1 MHKNMR
7 KIQKERL
14 ESLDILRGL
23 DLFIL
28 VGFQS
33 VFMYLAQATGE
44 NNWIK
49 TIFDVLF
56 THVEWEGFHLWDQ
69 VMPLFL
75 FMAGTSIPYA
85 MARYKRKEEEI
96 SGKLFY
102 RVLKRVVLL
111 WIFGAIVQGNLLDLN
126 LNSLYLYTDT
136 LQSIAMGYLFSV
148 ILFLSMPIKGLLI
161 TFFIL
166 PFIYTTGMLLTGGYT
181 PGNNLAELIDRLV
194 LGRFLYGATVTAS
207 GDVVFADWYHIS
219 WIYSTLNFT
228 TTVLSGVLTGYLL
241 KSYISVRKKIIYL
254 ISAIFICFLLSFS
267 LSWIEPIIKRL
278 WTSSMTFLS
287 SGISASLMLLIY
299 FIVDVKKRGKSL
311 KWLKIYGMNSI
322 LAYMLFH
329 TLNTTSLC
337 EFWLHGFAHLIGD
350 YYLVLLELAHVL
362 IIFLILWY
370 CHRKKIYLK
379 V

>member
-1 MHKNMR
+1 MK
-7 KIQKERL
+7 KERL

-23 DLFIL
+23 DLFVL

-33 VFMYLAQATGE
+33 VFMYWAQAAGE
-44 NNWIK
+44 DSWIK
-49 TIFDVLF
+49 AVFDILF

-85 MARYKRKEEEI
+85 MAKYKSGEEKV
-96 SGKLFY
+96 SKKLIL

-111 WIFGAIVQGNLLDLN
+111 WVFGAIVQGNLLDFDLN
-126 LNSLYLYTDT
+126 KFYLYTDT
-136 LQSIAMGYLFSV
+136 LQAIAMGYLFSV
-148 ILFLSMPIKGLLI
+148 IFYLYLPIEKLLLLFFLLP
-161 TFFIL
+161 T
-166 PFIYTTGMLLTGGYT
+166 IYTVGMLVTGGYV
-181 PGNNLAELIDRLV
+181 PGDNLAETIDRTI
-194 LGRFLYGATVTAS
+194 LGRFLYGASVAEN
-207 GDVVFADWYHIS
+207 GKVVFADWYHIS